1 MRLSYRL
8 QADGRVLVLDF
19 TAPERP
25 DDADEVRAVI
35 TSHRQTTSSRR
46 PGRLI
51 EGSVHRAA
59 TPTRR
64 LEICPKCGSSRWASE
79 GPHAVRW
86 NRDFT
91 AQVDCVG
98 QPVGPDA
105 ALR

>member
-8 QADGRVLVLDF
+8 QPDGRVLVLDF
-19 TAPERP
+19 TAHERP

-51 EGSVHRAA
+51 EGSVQRAA

-64 LEICPKCGSSRWASE
+64 LEICSKCGSSRWSGD

-98 QPVGPDA
+98 EP
-105 ALR
+105 LYRR